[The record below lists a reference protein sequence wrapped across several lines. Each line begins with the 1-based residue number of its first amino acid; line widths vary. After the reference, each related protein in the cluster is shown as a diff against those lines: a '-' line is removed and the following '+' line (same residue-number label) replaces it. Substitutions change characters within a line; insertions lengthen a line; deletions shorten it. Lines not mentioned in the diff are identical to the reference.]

1 LKELRKIVCLRFSLF
16 RGERVYRLFGI
27 FAASITEPSL
37 MTFNMKMALLI
48 CAFTLGFVGAVR
60 SGLIFGN
67 DGNVPPGVHVY
78 GPETT
83 DSK

>member
-1 LKELRKIVCLRFSLF
+1 
-16 RGERVYRLFGI
+16 
-27 FAASITEPSL
+27 

-60 SGLIFGN
+60 SGLIFGDN
-67 DGNVPPGVHVY
+67 GNAPPGIHLY